1 MWDIIKGVF
10 IFDLGMIYK
19 GNEVVIKVVGERILI
34 IIIVVVLVLIVVLII
49 VILIGI
55 ISVMKWNSWFD
66 IMLMIIVLI
75 GLFILS
81 FW

>member
-55 ISVMKWNSWFD
+55 ISVMK
-66 IMLMIIVLI
+66 
-75 GLFILS
+75 
-81 FW
+81 